1 VKTTYHVG
9 DVLVIRGEPPF
20 ANPYRGDSLS
30 GTTRR
35 EALRKFML
43 GVPQPE
49 LTFWY
54 APGSGGAKPCTNDEV
69 DWESSGVKP

>member
-20 ANPYRGDSLS
+20 VNPYRGDDLY
-30 GTTRR
+30 GLERR
-35 EALRKFML
+35 KALRKFML